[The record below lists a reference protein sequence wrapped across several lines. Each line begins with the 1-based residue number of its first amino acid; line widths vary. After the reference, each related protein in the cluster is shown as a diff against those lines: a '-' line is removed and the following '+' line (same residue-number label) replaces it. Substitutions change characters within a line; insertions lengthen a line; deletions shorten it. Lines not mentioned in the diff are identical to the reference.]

1 MTLNTEIILIRA
13 KIEKL
18 IMNYQ
23 CMIMARIDSVGTV
36 IDVLIRLMLG
46 INAIV
51 GHSIKIIYCSDILEI
66 CEVSGT

>member
-36 IDVLIRLMLG
+36 LDVVIWLMLG
-46 INAIV
+46 INATA
-51 GHSIKIIYCSDILEI
+51 GHSIKKIIDTLQRY
-66 CEVSGT
+66 SGNM